1 MIVYLN
7 NINMN
12 EQELAQFVEWL
23 PSSVSEFKDKT
34 PKEIVII
41 LNKMSQT
48 EEGMNMISDLIN
60 QFKQN
65 SMGMFKSGGKL
76 NYLII
81 KFKEGGETP
90 RKSDKG
96 RKEFHGVNLFEYGPN
111 KYRSSR
117 GDVYRSLKD
126 GINQTVLPNGIGLRQ
141 ITRNN
146 ITTSELVSPDKR
158 DTLYIH
164 NGVGGRVDSNIDDSG
179 ILGVFGLIKSSPV
192 SNRYRELQGKFN
204 TQKFEDGGETENS
217 KSTTKKASNGKTYT
231 VDAPDTLQGY
241 VVRRISRKVGDDA
254 YNVTNQVYKIGEP
267 NNAKYFWTPYA
278 VTGSYLE
285 TLRKNPLDGNSNPIR
300 WNKRK
305 DLTPLYDELYK

>member
-1 MIVYLN
+1 
-7 NINMN
+7 MN

-23 PSSVSEFKDKT
+23 PSNINEFKDKT
-34 PKEIVII
+34 PDEIVTM
-41 LNKMSQT
+41 LNKMAQT
-48 EEGMNMISDLIN
+48 EEGMNTISGLIK

-65 SMGMFKSGGKL
+65 STGMFREGGKL
-76 NYLII
+76 SYLIN
-81 KFKEGGETP
+81 KFQEGGETH
-90 RKSDKG
+90 RKSDKS

-117 GDVYRSLKD
+117 GDIYRSLKD
-126 GINQTVLPNGIGLRQ
+126 GTNQIVLPNGVGLRQ
-141 ITRNN
+141 ITKNN

-164 NGVGGRVDSNIDDSG
+164 NGIGGRVDSNIDDSG
-179 ILGVFGLIKSSPV
+179 LLGIFGLRKSSPV
-192 SNRYRELQGKFN
+192 SNRYRELQNKFN
-204 TQKFEDGGETENS
+204 TQKFDDGGETENP

-241 VVRRISRKVGDDA
+241 VVRRIINNVGDDA

-267 NNAKYFWTPYA
+267 NNAKYFWTPYP

-285 TLRKNPLDGNSNPIR
+285 ALRRNPLNGNSNPIR